1 VKDRPTVERLGNIGV
16 THDPE
21 VRRPGGRTV
30 PRIGID
36 LGGTKIEIVVLGADG
51 TECLRRRI
59 ATPAG
64 DYAAT
69 IAAVARL
76 VADTEHE
83 IGTSCPVGI
92 GAPGAISPVSGLVKN
107 ANSTV
112 LIGRPLRH
120 DLERALGRS
129 IRIANDADCLA
140 LSEAADGAGAGA
152 RIVFA
157 AIVGTGVGGGIVV
170 DGALLAGPNAIAG
183 EWGHNPLPW
192 ANPDE
197 LPGPACYC
205 GKSGC
210 IETWLSG
217 PGFARDVSTGRTR
230 VYADAK
236 AAIAAA
242 GTGDAHAIAALER
255 YVDRFARGLATIV
268 NVLDPHVVVVGGGMS
283 RVPKLTER
291 VAAAIEN
298 YAFTDAVTTC
308 IVRAA
313 HGDSSG
319 VRGAAR
325 LWPFEG
331 AR

>member
-1 VKDRPTVERLGNIGV
+1 V

-36 LGGTKIEIVVLGADG
+36 LGGTKIEIVVLDADG
-51 TECLRRRI
+51 TERVRRRTP
-59 ATPAG
+59 TPAG

-76 VADTEHE
+76 VAETEGE
-83 IGTSCPVGI
+83 IGISCPVGI

-112 LIGRPLRH
+112 LIGRPLRD
-120 DLERALGRS
+120 DLERALGRQ

-140 LSEAADGAGAGA
+140 LSEAADGAGAGV

-170 DGALLAGPNAIAG
+170 DGALVTGPNAIGG

-192 ANPDE
+192 PNPRE
-197 LPGPACYC
+197 LPGPECYC

-217 PGFARDVSTGRTR
+217 PGFARDASFGGAR

-236 AAIAAA
+236 AAILAA
-242 GTGDAHAIAALER
+242 GDGDMYAIAALER
-255 YVDRFARGLATIV
+255 YVDRLARGLATIV
-268 NVLDPHVVVVGGGMS
+268 NIVDPHVVVVGGGMS
-283 RVPKLTER
+283 NVPKLTER
-291 VAAAIEN
+291 VAAALEN
-298 YAFTDAVTTC
+298 YAFTGEIATR

-325 LWPFEG
+325 LWAAPET
-331 AR
+331 